1 MLYIL
6 QMKYAVF
13 IIVFLASSGVSGR
26 LALADQSDERLL
38 PLFEQLLATNSL
50 DTAKVIEQTIWHIW
64 MSSGNSVVDR
74 LMLQG
79 VQQMT
84 HGKFQQAANTFTAIT
99 EITPKFAEGW
109 NKRATVRFLMG
120 NHDGSIE
127 DVGRTLALEPRHFGA
142 LAGLGQ
148 MLEHKDADAMALK
161 AFEQAVKLNPHMLQL
176 LGKIRALR
184 LKVYGTK
191 T

>member
-1 MLYIL
+1 M
-6 QMKYAVF
+6 VF
-13 IIVFLASSGVSGR
+13 IIVFLVSSGLVGR
-26 LALADQSDERLL
+26 LALADQDDGRLR
-38 PLFEQLLATNSL
+38 PLFEQLLVTNSL
-50 DTAKVIEQTIWHIW
+50 DTAKVIEQDIWRIW
-64 MSSGNSVVDR
+64 MSSGNAVVDR

-84 HGKFQQAANTFTAIT
+84 HGKFQQAATTFTAIT
-99 EITPKFAEGW
+99 EISPKFAEGW

-120 NHDGSIE
+120 DHDGSIE

-148 MLEHKDADAMALK
+148 MFERRDADAMALK
-161 AFEQAVKLNPHMLQL
+161 AFEQAVKLNPHMPQL
-176 LGKIRALR
+176 LEKIQALR
-184 LKVYGTK
+184 LNVYGTK